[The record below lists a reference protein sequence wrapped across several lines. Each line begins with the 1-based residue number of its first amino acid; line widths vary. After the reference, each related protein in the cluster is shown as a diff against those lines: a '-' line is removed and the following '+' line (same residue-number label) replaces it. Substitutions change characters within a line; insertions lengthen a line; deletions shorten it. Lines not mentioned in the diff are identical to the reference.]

1 MSVHA
6 KGVEETSADVK
17 PKRRNRFS
25 FAGEIPSTVA
35 PGEQRREG
43 LLLLADLLPQRLG
56 ENRAARIPPAHP
68 PPAVLVDP
76 DGRELVWLLYWK
88 RAETE
93 RVDELENRRVGA
105 GAERQGQNRHEREC
119 RVLSKGPH
127 AVEEVVEHERDRVS
141 GAGCQVPGV
150 GCQVPGVGRRETG
163 SGFPDTWPPA
173 PDTCSS
179 TTLPSNSATV
189 RSAC

>member
-6 KGVEETSADVK
+6 EGVEETSADVE

-25 FAGEIPSTVA
+25 FAGQIPSAVA

-43 LLLLADLLPQRLG
+43 LLLGADLLPQRLG

-68 PPAVLVDP
+68 SLAVSVDP
-76 DGRELVWLLYWK
+76 DRHELVGLLDWK

-105 GAERQGQNRHEREC
+105 GAERQGQDRHEREC
-119 RVLSKGPH
+119 RVPSKDPH
-127 AVEEVVEHERDRVS
+127 AVAEVLPDRVQERNRVHFALAESDS
-141 GAGCQVPGV
+141 GVTI
-150 GCQVPGVGRRETG
+150 RFRK
-163 SGFPDTWPPA
+163 
-173 PDTCSS
+173 
-179 TTLPSNSATV
+179 
-189 RSAC
+189 

>member
-25 FAGEIPSTVA
+25 FAGQIPSAVG

-43 LLLLADLLPQRLG
+43 LLLFADLLPQRLG

-68 PPAVLVDP
+68 PLAVLVDP
-76 DGRELVWLLYWK
+76 DGHALVGVLYRK

-93 RVDELENRRVGA
+93 RVDELENRRVCAGA
-105 GAERQGQNRHEREC
+105 GR
-119 RVLSKGPH
+119 
-127 AVEEVVEHERDRVS
+127 
-141 GAGCQVPGV
+141 
-150 GCQVPGVGRRETG
+150 
-163 SGFPDTWPPA
+163 
-173 PDTCSS
+173 
-179 TTLPSNSATV
+179 
-189 RSAC
+189 

>member
-25 FAGEIPSTVA
+25 FAGQIPSAVA

-43 LLLLADLLPQRLG
+43 MLLRAELLPQRLG

-68 PPAVLVDP
+68 SLAVPVDP
-76 DGRELVWLLYWK
+76 DRHELVGLLDWK
-88 RAETE
+88 RAEPE

-105 GAERQGQNRHEREC
+105 GAERQGQDRHEREC
-119 RVLSKGPH
+119 RVSAKDPH
-127 AVEEVVEHERDRVS
+127 AVAEVLPDRVQERTRVHVTSLSPNSDS
-141 GAGCQVPGV
+141 GVTM
-150 GCQVPGVGRRETG
+150 RFRK
-163 SGFPDTWPPA
+163 
-173 PDTCSS
+173 
-179 TTLPSNSATV
+179 
-189 RSAC
+189 

>member
-6 KGVEETSADVK
+6 EGVEETSADVE

-25 FAGEIPSTVA
+25 FAGQIPSAVA

-68 PPAVLVDP
+68 PLAVLVDS
-76 DGRELVWLLYWK
+76 DGHELVWLLYWK

-105 GAERQGQNRHEREC
+105 GAERQGQDRHEREG
-119 RVLSKGPH
+119 RVLAKGPH
-127 AVEEVVEHERDRVS
+127 AVAEVGEH
-141 GAGCQVPGV
+141 GV
-150 GCQVPGVGRRETG
+150 RGVRGRG
-163 SGFPDTWPPA
+163 SAFPSPR
-173 PDTCSS
+173 
-179 TTLPSNSATV
+179 LPSLTPEP
-189 RSAC
+189 

>member
-6 KGVEETSADVK
+6 EGVEETSADVE

-25 FAGEIPSTVA
+25 FAGQIPSAVA

-68 PPAVLVDP
+68 PLTVLVDP
-76 DGRELVWLLYWK
+76 DRDQFVWLLYWK

-105 GAERQGQNRHEREC
+105 GAERQSQNRHEREG

-127 AVEEVVEHERDRVS
+127 AVAEVVEHERGRVS

-150 GCQVPGVGRRETG
+150 GRCETG
-163 SGFPDTWPPA
+163 SGFPDT
-173 PDTCSS
+173 
-179 TTLPSNSATV
+179 
-189 RSAC
+189 